1 MCAYDVICVFQV
13 APPTLGFEAPPP
25 SSCLLF
31 TILNGCFWLPL
42 LFSQW
47 ILLFI
52 FSMLINL
59 QNFQILYILV
69 YVGFLVLPSHILVF
83 DMFHVSIAILFP
95 LPCNCLGVAPRS
107 SLILDIIG
115 LGLSTMRFRRRRFRR
130 YRRRIRRRVRRSKIP
145 RNQLTPIYRA
155 KINHAYDVSS
165 AAIPPPP
172 LTISRS
178 LLMMLLMVTLLMLP
192 PLTNSYVRKFGTLL

>member
-1 MCAYDVICVFQV
+1 
-13 APPTLGFEAPPP
+13 
-25 SSCLLF
+25 
-31 TILNGCFWLPL
+31 
-42 LFSQW
+42 
-47 ILLFI
+47 
-52 FSMLINL
+52 
-59 QNFQILYILV
+59 
-69 YVGFLVLPSHILVF
+69 
-83 DMFHVSIAILFP
+83 
-95 LPCNCLGVAPRS
+95 
-107 SLILDIIG
+107 
-115 LGLSTMRFRRRRFRR
+115 MRFRRRRFRR

-165 AAIPPPP
+165 AAIPLPP